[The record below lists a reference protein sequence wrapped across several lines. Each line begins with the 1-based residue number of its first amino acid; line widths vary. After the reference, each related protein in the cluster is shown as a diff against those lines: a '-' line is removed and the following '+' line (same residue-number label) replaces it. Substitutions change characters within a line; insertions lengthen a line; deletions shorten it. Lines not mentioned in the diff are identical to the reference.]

1 MQIMLPTPLSA
12 VLGLVFV
19 LTGAAAVWLMFDA
32 SRRSHNQKSR
42 DRIIRAHRRAG
53 YLFIALFCFMTWFM
67 VLKVKD
73 VPDELP
79 LRAMLHILICACASR

>member
-1 MQIMLPTPLSA
+1 LA
-12 VLGLVFV
+12 DV
-19 LTGAAAVWLMFDA
+19 
-32 SRRSHNQKSR
+32 RRFRRAHNQTAR
-42 DRIIRAHRRAG
+42 DRIIRAHRIAG

-79 LRAMLHILICACASR
+79 CTRCCIS

>member
-1 MQIMLPTPLSA
+1 VKAITLPTPLSA
-12 VLGLVFV
+12 ALGLVFV

-32 SRRSHNQKSR
+32 SRRAHNQTAR
-42 DRIIRAHRRAG
+42 DRIIRAHRIAG

-79 LRAMLHILICACASR
+79 CTRCCIS